1 MGICYY
7 CESDISAL
15 DIILQKRSVLLTKDG
30 KILGDVHK
38 NCFTLEKKYGLE
50 YFVKKQ
56 YLEYNQSLSDYDLTR
71 ILTVLNEKSVSK
83 KDLAERLDLN
93 YDHIKEFWEFLT
105 IKQYITIKVDAP
117 TLPKSNA
124 PTVLKPDA
132 PTLPKIS

>member
-15 DIILQKRSVLLTKDG
+15 DIILQKRSTLLTDG
-30 KILGDVHK
+30 KIVGDVHK

>member
-7 CESDISAL
+7 CELNISAT
-15 DIILQKRSVLLTKDG
+15 DIISQKRCSISIDGRNVGKAHKD
-30 KILGDVHK
+30 
-38 NCFTLEKKYGLE
+38 CFTLGKKYGLD
-50 YFVKKQ
+50 YFIKKQ
-56 YLEYNQSLSDYDLTR
+56 YLEYDQSLSDYDLTR

-117 TLPKSNA
+117 TLPKS
-124 PTVLKPDA
+124 DA